1 MIYVLII
8 TALIIINFT
17 NTISKIQ
24 NKEYINKTENFI
36 LNNYKVIFIDV
47 NKNLIKQINDKGSYT
62 VKSLDIYGSSE
73 EKIENVEAIDLTDQ
87 EKVRNALFDI
97 LYCVLEI

>member
-36 LNNYKVIFIDV
+36 LNNYKVIFGSIF
-47 NKNLIKQINDKGSYT
+47 LIFFIAFWKYSCFFLGFN
-62 VKSLDIYGSSE
+62 
-73 EKIENVEAIDLTDQ
+73 
-87 EKVRNALFDI
+87 
-97 LYCVLEI
+97 C